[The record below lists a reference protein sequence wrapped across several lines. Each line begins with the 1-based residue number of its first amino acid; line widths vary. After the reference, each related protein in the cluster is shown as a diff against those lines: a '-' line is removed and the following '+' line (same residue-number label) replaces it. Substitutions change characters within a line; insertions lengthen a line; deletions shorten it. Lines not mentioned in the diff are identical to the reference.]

1 MVKNGFG
8 HPHHLT
14 PKAPLFLREEGGGGL
29 KGGTGNFRKLW
40 GISLSLFLLLLKIK
54 MEKIDKKNKKNKRK

>member
-14 PKAPLFLREEGGGGL
+14 PKAPLLLREGGGGL
-29 KGGTGNFRKLW
+29 KWGAGNFRKLW
-40 GISLSLFLLLLKIK
+40 GRSLSLFLLLLKIK

>member
-14 PKAPLFLREEGGGGL
+14 PKAPLFLREGGGGVWN
-29 KGGTGNFRKLW
+29 GGLEILENYG
-40 GISLSLFLLLLKIK
+40 
-54 MEKIDKKNKKNKRK
+54 EEA

>member
-14 PKAPLFLREEGGGGL
+14 PKAPLFLREGRGGL
-29 KGGTGNFRKLW
+29 KWGTGNFRKLW

>member
-14 PKAPLFLREEGGGGL
+14 PKAPLFLREGGRL
-29 KGGTGNFRKLW
+29 KWGAGNFRKLW
-40 GISLSLFLLLLKIK
+40 GISLILFLLLLKIK
-54 MEKIDKKNKKNKRK
+54 IKNKKNKRK

>member
-14 PKAPLFLREEGGGGL
+14 PKAPLFLREGGGGFEM
-29 KGGTGNFRKLW
+29 GNFRKLW
-40 GISLSLFLLLLKIK
+40 GISLILFLLLLKIK
-54 MEKIDKKNKKNKRK
+54 IKNKKNKRK